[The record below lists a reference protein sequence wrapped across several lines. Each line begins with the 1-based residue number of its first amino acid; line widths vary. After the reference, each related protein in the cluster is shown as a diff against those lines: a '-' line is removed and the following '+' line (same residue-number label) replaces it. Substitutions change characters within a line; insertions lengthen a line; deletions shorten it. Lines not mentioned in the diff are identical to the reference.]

1 MKTLNIALGF
11 LVFLASIL
19 AAPAVLGSVVAGAAG
34 LLLMVSAGQVMAAPV
49 VAFTAPAAIVRTVD
63 ESPPIRSRSSSWKA
77 AAPWWSSARST
88 ASWSAAAIASKGG
101 CHV

>member
-49 VAFTAPAAIVRTVD
+49 VAFTAPAAIVRTVEEKPAD
-63 ESPPIRSRSSSWKA
+63 PIKVFELEGGRAVVVFRQVNGKLVSRCY
-77 AAPWWSSARST
+77 R
-88 ASWSAAAIASKGG
+88 
-101 CHV
+101 V

>member
-34 LLLMVSAGQVMAAPV
+34 LLLMVSAGQAMAAPV
-49 VAFTAPAAIVRTVD
+49 VAFTAPPAIVRTVEEKPAD
-63 ESPPIRSRSSSWKA
+63 PVTVFELEGGRAVVVFRQVNGKLVSRCY
-77 AAPWWSSARST
+77 R
-88 ASWSAAAIASKGG
+88 
-101 CHV
+101 V